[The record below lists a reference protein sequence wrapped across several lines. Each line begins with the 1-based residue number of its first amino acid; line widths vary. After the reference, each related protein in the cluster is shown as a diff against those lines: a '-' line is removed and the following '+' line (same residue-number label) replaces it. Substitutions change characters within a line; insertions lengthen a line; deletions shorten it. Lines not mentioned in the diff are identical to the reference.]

1 MIRCRK
7 INWMQEDQ
15 LDAGRSI
22 GCRKINWMQED
33 QLDESEALIVVED
46 RM

>member
-1 MIRCRK
+1 
-7 INWMQEDQ
+7 MQEDQ